1 MKTPR
6 EIAIQW
12 FLRLQHMDMEH
23 PERTKFEAWLMADVT
38 NQKAYA
44 EVETLW
50 SRLDSPAEV
59 KQLTT
64 ALDMQTLDQ
73 EKFLNPKRFKISAS
87 VLSIVIIFAIGFFS
101 YQSWQAQPV
110 MQMIATTELGKLKS
124 QLLDDGS
131 KIVLNANSDVEVI
144 YYRNQRTV
152 NLKRGEAI
160 FEVVPDAD
168 RPFVVDS
175 GSAKVTVLGTR
186 FAVNRLKQLVRIS
199 VDHGRV
205 QVNTNQKI
213 TGNNQ
218 HNEPNLIL
226 TDGQV
231 AEVDMAAS
239 ETNAW
244 PKRIDRLASDAFS
257 FENGFITFKD
267 AGLDEIAETLSRYR
281 TIPVEAS
288 IQGQTKAHVTA
299 SIKANNIEKFIGNLP
314 DMAPVTVKSSADKT
328 ILQATSLP

>member
-1 MKTPR
+1 MKASR

-12 FLRLQHMDMEH
+12 FLRLQNMDMEH
-23 PERTKFEAWLMADVT
+23 PERSKFEAWLMADIA

-50 SRLDSPAEV
+50 SKLDSPAEV

-64 ALDMQTLDQ
+64 AMDRQMLDQ
-73 EKFLNPKRFKISAS
+73 DKFLSPKRFKTSAS
-87 VLSIVIIFAIGFFS
+87 ILSIIVLLTIGLFS

-110 MQMIATTELGKLKS
+110 MQMVATTEVGKVKS
-124 QLLDDGS
+124 QLLEDGS

-152 NLKRGEAI
+152 KLKRGEAI
-160 FEVVPDAD
+160 FEVVPDTN

-175 GSAKVTVLGTR
+175 GRAKVTVLGTR
-186 FAVNRLKQLVRIS
+186 FAVNRLQQLVRVS

-205 QVNTNQKI
+205 QVNANMLDEK
-213 TGNNQ
+213 NKL
-218 HNEPNLIL
+218 PNLIL

-231 AEVDMAAS
+231 AELAVTELEA
-239 ETNAW
+239 
-244 PKRIDRLASDAFS
+244 KRVNRLASDAFS
-257 FENGFITFKD
+257 FQHGFITFKD

-281 TIPVEAS
+281 TMPVEAAT
-288 IQGQTKAHVTA
+288 QGQAKAHVTA
-299 SIKANNIEKFIGNLP
+299 SIKVNTIEKFISNLP
-314 DMAPVTVKSSADKT
+314 DIAAVKVKSSANKT
-328 ILQATSLP
+328 ILEATSKP